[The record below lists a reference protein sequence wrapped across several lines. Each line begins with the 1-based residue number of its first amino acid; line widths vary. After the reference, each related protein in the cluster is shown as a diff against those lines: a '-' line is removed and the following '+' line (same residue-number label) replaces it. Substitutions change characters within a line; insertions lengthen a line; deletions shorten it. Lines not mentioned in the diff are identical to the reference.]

1 MPAFELPGK
10 PEPIAIMR
18 SSFLA
23 LLLVAAL
30 LATVLITAPAQ
41 AQLRPTGSAIDSSV
55 RLYDQGA
62 TGFSLNRF
70 FTPEHFRMSHTFEA
84 SSSSWGGGSSMAMY
98 TNSMQWQFSNKLA
111 ARLDVSAAS
120 QLGGGN
126 QRLAQALGQNPN
138 QVFIRNA
145 ELAYR
150 PTENIQLHLSMRR
163 SPYGSYMSPYG
174 YYGGSGYDRW
184 NQNSSFRA
192 DFGPSG
198 RDLFWN
204 DRLK

>member
-1 MPAFELPGK
+1 MPAFLLTGK
-10 PEPIAIMR
+10 LDSILFMR
-18 SSFLA
+18 SSFFA

-30 LATVLITAPAQ
+30 LATTPAH
-41 AQLRPTGSAIDSSV
+41 AQLRPSGSAVESSV
-55 RLYDQGA
+55 RLYDAGT

-84 SSSSWGGGSSMAMY
+84 SSSSWGGGTSMAMY
-98 TNSMQWQFSNKLA
+98 TNTMQWQFNSKLA
-111 ARLDVSAAS
+111 ARVDVAAAS
-120 QLGGGN
+120 QLGGN
-126 QRLAQALGQNPN
+126 QRLANAMGQNAN
-138 QVFIRNA
+138 QVFLRNA

-150 PTENIQLHLSMRR
+150 PTGNIQVHLSMRR

-174 YYGGSGYDRW
+174 YYGQNGYDRW

>member
-1 MPAFELPGK
+1 MLAFQLTGK
-10 PEPIAIMR
+10 PEPNATMR
-18 SSFLA
+18 SSIFA

-30 LATVLITAPAQ
+30 LATAPAH
-41 AQLRPTGSAIDSSV
+41 AQLRPSGSAVESSV

-84 SSSSWGGGSSMAMY
+84 TSSSWGGGSSMAMY
-98 TNSMQWQFSNKLA
+98 TNSMQWQFNSKLA
-111 ARLDVSAAS
+111 ARLDIAAAS
-120 QLGGGN
+120 QLGGD
-126 QRLAQALGQNPN
+126 QRLAQALGQNSN

-145 ELAYR
+145 EVAYR

-174 YYGGSGYDRW
+174 YYGGNAYDRW

>member
-1 MPAFELPGK
+1 M
-10 PEPIAIMR
+10 
-18 SSFLA
+18 
-23 LLLVAAL
+23 
-30 LATVLITAPAQ
+30 
-41 AQLRPTGSAIDSSV
+41 
-55 RLYDQGA
+55 RLYDQGTA
-62 TGFSLNRF
+62 GFSLNRY

-98 TNSMQWQFSNKLA
+98 TNTMQWHFNNKLA

-120 QLGGGN
+120 QLGGN
-126 QRLAQALGQNPN
+126 QRLAQAFGQNPN

-150 PTENIQLHLSMRR
+150 PTDNVQIHLSMRR

-174 YYGGSGYDRW
+174 YGGYNGYSAYDRW
-184 NQNSSFRA
+184 NQQSSFRA